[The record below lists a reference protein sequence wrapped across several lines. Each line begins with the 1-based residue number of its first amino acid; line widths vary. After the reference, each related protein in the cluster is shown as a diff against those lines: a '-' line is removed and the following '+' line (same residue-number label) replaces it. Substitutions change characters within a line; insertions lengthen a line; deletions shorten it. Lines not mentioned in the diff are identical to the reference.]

1 MWLLELVTEPKR
13 VMNGNGQKDIQQKIG
28 PMKINVWMCDAE
40 VKRWSRP
47 CSRGRRAESGSWRG
61 VLSLSVRTM
70 SDLILKTNPV
80 GKRKPAKNIQFF
92 VFLSFLREM
101 QSLFEISI
109 DPQPHHH
116 LDFCTSFF
124 WRLVA
129 NLTEQCHFHKPS
141 LINFNWISINVW
153 SALRM
158 N

>member
-1 MWLLELVTEPKR
+1 MLK
-13 VMNGNGQKDIQQKIG
+13 
-28 PMKINVWMCDAE
+28 
-40 VKRWSRP
+40 SRDDLDP
-47 CSRGRRAESGSWRG
+47 APEGGGRSREEWRG

-116 LDFCTSFF
+116 LDFCTFTF
-124 WRLVA
+124 DGWL
-129 NLTEQCHFHKPS
+129 Q
-141 LINFNWISINVW
+141 I
-153 SALRM
+153 
-158 N
+158 

>member
-1 MWLLELVTEPKR
+1 MLK
-13 VMNGNGQKDIQQKIG
+13 
-28 PMKINVWMCDAE
+28 
-40 VKRWSRP
+40 SRDDLDP
-47 CSRGRRAESGSWRG
+47 VPEGGGRSREEWRG

-80 GKRKPAKNIQFF
+80 GKRKPAKNIHKLQCF

-124 WRLVA
+124 
-129 NLTEQCHFHKPS
+129 
-141 LINFNWISINVW
+141 
-153 SALRM
+153 
-158 N
+158 